1 MSFSENLHIGPRMAL
16 GYFIVK
22 LKSSDSL
29 NTEPLDA
36 TDAIASSKYGKRKSS
51 YYEEFCDPL
60 MYIISYVYWIDG
72 LKHWETAEHLNYWI
86 LEKIKLV
93 VINIKYFCLHK

>member
-1 MSFSENLHIGPRMAL
+1 MAL

-36 TDAIASSKYGKRKSS
+36 TDAIASSKYGKRNPAIVRN
-51 YYEEFCDPL
+51 F
-60 MYIISYVYWIDG
+60 
-72 LKHWETAEHLNYWI
+72 ET
-86 LEKIKLV
+86 LV
-93 VINIKYFCLHK
+93 CIHTYR